1 MGATGALG
9 TPGRDQSS
17 APGGA
22 ATGLL
27 LGASHHSWARR
38 APSCERIPSGDPGAS
53 VLRTVLAM
61 PQSCCIS
68 PRLQGHV
75 RLREVGWLS

>member
-27 LGASHHSWARR
+27 LGGGADASHHSWARR
-38 APSCERIPSGDPGAS
+38 APSCERIPSRDPGAS
-53 VLRTVLAM
+53 VLRTVLAV
-61 PQSCCIS
+61 PQA
-68 PRLQGHV
+68 L
-75 RLREVGWLS
+75 LY